1 MKHLFIINPAAGSR
15 NQTEFY
21 RKMIAEVCEAKG
33 LDYSIRV
40 SAAPGRCRK
49 IAQEA
54 AETGK
59 E

>member
-15 NQTEFY
+15 NQTEDY
-21 RKMIAEVCEAKG
+21 RKKIAQACEKRG

-40 SAAPGRCRK
+40 SGAPGRCCK
-49 IAQEA
+49 IAKEA
-54 AETGK
+54 AASGE